1 MALIKCP
8 ECGKEISDKAMACI
22 NCGCPVSAMKQ
33 EAAEPKQAKPETI
46 NFTDVFQEFF
56 TKKPTAQMK
65 TVPKEMPEMKL
76 LPGIIVQALG
86 KFCGM
91 AGLAGFGALAATLI
105 EVLQGKTIE
114 PEAIPI
120 TASCIAAAFILAYLK
135 QLITFRQAK
144 KFLQENDYE
153 NSIRNDSP
161 SLTNSLNAF
170 HLYPGT
176 MMARYIR
183 SLNPTAGSALE
194 MAIAEGKAKRKK
206 KRLENLPYFVILLAA
221 YYLLPRFEAA
231 LHLPYESALL
241 VLHLITLMV
250 MIVYGHKKPFNWRI
264 AVTLAVLFA
273 PAVFAYYYYDMWY
286 HILICAAS
294 AFAGMLIGLKI
305 RKKK

>member
-8 ECGKEISDKAMACI
+8 ECGKEISDKATACI

-33 EAAEPKQAKPETI
+33 EAAESKQAKAEQI
-46 NFTDVFQEFF
+46 NFTEIFQEYF
-56 TKKPTAQMK
+56 TQKPATQVK

-76 LPGIIVQALG
+76 LPGIVVQALG
-86 KFCGM
+86 KLCGM
-91 AGLAGFGALAATLI
+91 AGVAGFGALALTLI
-105 EVLQGKTIE
+105 EVLQGKTLE

-135 QLITFRQAK
+135 QLITFRQTK

-153 NSIRNDSP
+153 NSIRNDSS

-170 HLYPGT
+170 GLYPSK
-176 MMARYIR
+176 MMVRYIR
-183 SLNPTAGSALE
+183 GLNPTAGNALE
-194 MAIAEGKAKRKK
+194 MAIGEEKTKRRKK
-206 KRLENLPYFVILLAA
+206 QMEALPYFVILIAA

-241 VLHLITLMV
+241 VLHLTTLVV

-294 AFAGMLIGLKI
+294 AFAGMLIGRKM